1 MYGGGDEATKNRRLG
16 KNIIDMAGVTG
27 YVGVDRTAIEKC
39 KKGMTICHIL
49 MLVFVEMIEWC
60 KKGDRE

>member
-1 MYGGGDEATKNRRLG
+1 
-16 KNIIDMAGVTG
+16 MAGVTG